1 MCTKTFQS
9 SEQMRKNEI
18 RRNGVEWIMKKV
30 KSLLAALMMLGS
42 LTAGYAGVQT
52 TAAEA
57 ESPYEGYYIIRNVNS
72 GLALNVA
79 GGAAENATNVQQW
92 GVARGAEECFW
103 RLDAAGDDLFRIYS
117 MVGDGETYVLNV
129 DTANNNNVTIYE
141 ENGSDAQLFYLM
153 GNADGSFRILSKA
166 NAQVLEIVN
175 AETTSGANVQTWGM
189 NGVNCQDW
197 ELVPLDFTDGSD
209 LTETD
214 GTQTGEDDFTPGDLN
229 DDGKVN
235 GFDMAIAKR
244 ALLTEVSTQRQKYA
258 GNVSGDEQFSVVDVV
273 QIQKFLLT
281 GVSDFIKQAVPVTR
295 QYPFINGIYDNA
307 YVETSNAGFE
317 SEAYLNLYNEAGHD
331 VTLHVEAG
339 TAGLHAVTIRYAN
352 GGATAR
358 GMEVKVSGETVA
370 WTMEGAST
378 GAWTTWQEETIYLP
392 LQEGMNRITLTA
404 LTADGAPNLDH
415 ITIAPATD
423 GTESASTELLPL
435 VAPNKGYGKQGVGRA
450 MEDLDRGVCSVLSGS
465 GMLVSWRALAT
476 DPENAVFKLYQ
487 NGKLIQTFDTTQ
499 KTSVFVEG
507 ATAADVFTIDTFVDG
522 VMVEFAQTAQV
533 LGTKNSG
540 QSGAYKEF
548 ALEKPAGGTTP
559 DGVAY
564 TYSAN
569 DCTVGDVDGDGQ
581 YEIILKWDPSNSK
594 DNANNGYT
602 GNVFIDCYKLD
613 GTRLWRIDLG
623 KNIRAGAHYTQ
634 MVVYDLDCDGKAE
647 MMLKTADGTVDG
659 TGKVIGDSSK
669 DYRGSDG
676 RIIQGPEYLTLFD
689 GLTGAALDTID
700 FEPARGN
707 VGDWGDTWGNRCD
720 RMLATVAYFDGQTPS
735 AFFGRGYYAKTAVAA
750 YDIVDKKIVKRWSY
764 DTGTNSSDPAF
775 NQGNHSLI
783 PMDVDADGRDEV
795 IYGSVCFD
803 DNGKVKWSTGLGHGD
818 CMQAGDLIPE
828 RAGLEVFQVHEHHYC
843 AEVHDAATGEIIWKL
858 DGTGD
863 VGRGI
868 ALNLTADSAGMEFAS
883 VIDGVVYAYNPSTGQ
898 VESQGYGWNDEIK
911 WSMNS
916 AIWWDDDLE
925 REAMDRTMIEDTVGR
940 RFTGDGSY
948 NNGTKSNACLTADLF
963 GDWREEVILSAND
976 SSVLRIFGTTFET
989 ETRLF
994 TLMHDQQYRL
1004 GVATENVG
1012 YNQAPNTSFFLGT
1025 GYDLPATPTIYTL
1038 P

>member
-1 MCTKTFQS
+1 MD
-9 SEQMRKNEI
+9 
-18 RRNGVEWIMKKV
+18 MKKI
-30 KSLLAALMMLGS
+30 KAFLAAMMMLS
-42 LTAGYAGVQT
+42 TLTAGYAGSSAV
-52 TAAEA
+52 TAAEDA
-57 ESPYEGYYIIRNVNS
+57 SSPYEGYYMIRNVNS
-72 GLALNVA
+72 GLCLNVE
-79 GGAAENATNVQQW
+79 GGSVENGTNVQQW
-92 GVARGAEECFW
+92 GVARGASNCIWKIES
-103 RLDAAGDDLFRIYS
+103 AGDDLFRIYS
-117 MVGDGETYVLNV
+117 MVDGGENCLLNV
-129 DTANNNNVTIYE
+129 DTANNNNVNIYE
-141 ENGSDAQLFYLM
+141 NTGADTQLFYLM
-153 GNADGSFRILSKA
+153 GNADGSFRIMSKA
-166 NAQVLEIVN
+166 NAQVVEIVN
-175 AETTSGANVQTWGM
+175 AETSSGANVQTWSI

-197 ELVPLDFTDGSD
+197 ELIPLDFVDGKD

-214 GTQTGEDDFTPGDLN
+214 GTQDGEDDFIPGDVN
-229 DDGKVN
+229 DDGVVN
-235 GFDMAIAKR
+235 GFDGALSKR
-244 ALLTEVSTQRQKYA
+244 LILASSATQRQKYA
-258 GNVSGDEQFSVVDVV
+258 GNVSGDEQFSLIDIV

-281 GVSDFIKQAVPVTR
+281 GKGGFIKQSVPVTR
-295 QYPFINGIYDNA
+295 QYPAINGTFDNA
-307 YVETSNAGFE
+307 YVETGNAGFE

-331 VTLHVEAG
+331 VSLNVEAG
-339 TAGLHAVTIRYAN
+339 TDGLYAVTIRYAN
-352 GGATAR
+352 GGTTDR
-358 GMEVKVSGETVA
+358 SMEVKVSGETVA
-370 WTMEGAST
+370 WTMQGAST
-378 GAWTTWQEETIYLP
+378 GAWTTWQEETLYLP
-392 LQEGMNRITLTA
+392 LSQGLNRITLTA

-415 ITIAPATD
+415 ITIVPASEA
-423 GTESASTELLPL
+423 TESTTTELLP
-435 VAPNKGYGKQGVGRA
+435 VDAPNKGYGTEGVGRA

-476 DPENAVFKLYQ
+476 DPENAVFKLFK
-487 NGKLIQTFDTTQ
+487 NGELIQTFDTTQ
-499 KTSVFVEG
+499 KTSVFVDG
-507 ATAADVFTIDTFVDG
+507 ATAEDVFTIDTFVDG

-540 QSGAYKEF
+540 QSGAYKEI

-569 DCTVGDVDGDGQ
+569 DCSVGDVDGDGQ

-594 DNANNGYT
+594 DNANEGYT

-623 KNIRAGAHYTQ
+623 RNIRAGAHYTQ

-659 TGKVIGDSSK
+659 KGTVIGNSSA
-669 DYRGSDG
+669 DYRGTDG

-764 DTGTNSSDPAF
+764 DTGTDSSDPAF

-803 DNGKVKWSTGLGHGD
+803 DNGTVKWSTGLGHGD

-828 RAGLEVFQVHEHHYC
+828 REGLEVFQVHEHHYC
-843 AEVHDAATGEIIWKL
+843 AEVHDAATGEIIWQV

-868 ALNLTADSAGMEFAS
+868 ALNVSADHAGMEFAS
-883 VIDGVVYAYNPSTGQ
+883 TADGLIYAYNPSSGQ
-898 VESQGYGWNDEIK
+898 VESTGKAWSDQIK

-916 AIWWDDDLE
+916 AIWWDDTLE
-925 REAMDRTMIEDTVGR
+925 RESMDRTMIEKFTQYR
-940 RFTGDGSY
+940 LFTGDGSY
-948 NNGTKSNACLTADLF
+948 NNYTKSNACLTADIF

-989 ETRLF
+989 DTRLF

-1025 GYDLPATPTIYTL
+1025 GYDLPTTPTIYTI
-1038 P
+1038 PTK